1 MSLLEAGVGGET
13 VINYAEILSFGA
25 GVNSVALA
33 IMAINNDWRGEIV
46 FSDTGCE
53 WPETYCYIDYFEREW
68 LQPRGFAVVRLK
80 GMPWQVKG
88 NKATRGCSLIRYCEM
103 AQVIPLAAVR
113 WCTSAYKVRPQERYA
128 NGRSMMLGIAA
139 DEAHR
144 QGDAIRPLVQAG
156 VTREGCID
164 IIEAEG
170 LDVPQK
176 SGCYIC
182 PFQRNDQW
190 RMLWERHPELF
201 ERAMLLEENTKRSKS
216 GRWHA
221 TLDPAGKI
229 TLRQRLLAYESQM
242 ELPGIDRDDLLRYQP
257 CICTL

>member
-1 MSLLEAGVGGET
+1 MK
-13 VINYAEILSFGA
+13 YADILSFGA

-33 IMAINNDWRGEIV
+33 ILVINQGWRGKIV

-53 WPETYCYIDYFEREW
+53 IPETYCYIDYFTREW
-68 LQPRGFAVVRLK
+68 LQPRGFEVVRLK
-80 GMPWQVKG
+80 GMPWQRQGGGKY
-88 NKATRGCSLIRYCEM
+88 NIPGCSLIEYCE
-103 AQVIPLAAVR
+103 AAHVIPLAAVR
-113 WCTSAYKVRPQERYA
+113 WCTSEWKVRPLERYSD
-128 NGRSMMLGIAA
+128 GRATMIGIAA

-144 QGDAIRPLVQAG
+144 QGDAIRPLVEAG
-156 VTREGCID
+156 ITRKGCIE

-176 SGCYIC
+176 SGCWVC

-190 RMLWERHPELF
+190 RMLWERHPDLF
-201 ERAMLLEENTKRSKS
+201 ERAMLLEESTKRSKN

-229 TLRQRLLAYESQM
+229 TLRQRKLAYESQM
-242 ELPGIDRDDLLRYQP
+242 KLPEIDMDGLLRYKP

>member
-1 MSLLEAGVGGET
+1 VTE
-13 VINYAEILSFGA
+13 YAEILSFGA

-33 IMAINNDWRGEIV
+33 ILAINDGWHGEIV

-53 WPETYCYIDYFEREW
+53 WPETYCFMDYFQREW
-68 LQPRGFAVVRLK
+68 LQPRGFGIIRLGPK
-80 GMPWQVKG
+80 QTHQSDEKIGVY
-88 NKATRGCSLIRYCEM
+88 SLIEYCEKR
-103 AQVIPLAAVR
+103 AIIPFPAAR
-113 WCTSAYKVRPQERYA
+113 WCTINWKVLPVAKYA
-128 NGRSMMLGIAA
+128 NGRTQMLGIAA

-144 QGDAIRPLVQAG
+144 KVDAIRPLVQAG
-156 VTREGCID
+156 ITREGCIE

-201 ERAMLLEENTKRSKS
+201 ERAMLLEENTKRSKG

-229 TLRQRLLAYESQM
+229 TLRQRLLSYESQM
-242 ELPGIDRDDLLRYQP
+242 ALPEIDMDDLLRYKP